1 VKITLKKNNRPARL
15 TQMATALAIS
25 LAGTSGAQA
34 YQFDTGNPDFNASLG
49 GTLRYNL
56 GVRAEGRRDDV
67 VAAGNNSTYS
77 YDKGD
82 IYINRLDL
90 LTEFDADFRQAVG
103 VRLTG
108 STWYDQAFNDS
119 PPKEMTGY
127 DNGHWSSTTRRYSEG
142 PSAEFLDAYVWG
154 THAFD
159 NGVDVTGRLGR
170 QAILWGEVIASS
182 AHSVSYA
189 QAPSDLNKLF
199 STPGATAKETA
210 LPVGSA
216 WTQVQLNPQLSVEG
230 QYFYEWRPNRWPQG
244 GTFMAPLDFVFQG
257 PDSGFGGLRNGG
269 IDRPHGAQYGLAVRY
284 EPEWFSGGTL
294 GFYARQFNET
304 SFWTDLDFAGGE
316 YNFRYAEKTR
326 LYGFSLAKSIGGVS
340 TGFEMSVRKN
350 TALNSTSVLIDG
362 EGATGDPFHTLLNGQ
377 KFFGSSALW
386 SSALLMGEV
395 AYSRW
400 LSVDKNEALFNR
412 CDTAARR
419 TAGTNDSDY
428 GCVTKD
434 FASAFLVFSP
444 SWTAVAPGWDLSAS
458 GSLNIGVHG
467 NAATLGG
474 GNEGA
479 GSYGLSMTASYN
491 SRHDFTLAFNDN
503 LANSKRTPAGVDT
516 TNGLPLQ
523 DRGRV
528 VFTYQTSLF

>member
-1 VKITLKKNNRPARL
+1 MNNTFKKNNGLLRL
-15 TQMATALAIS
+15 TRTAIALAVS
-25 LAGTSGAQA
+25 LAGASGAQA
-34 YQFDTGNPDFNASLG
+34 YQFDTGNPDFNVSLG

-56 GVRAEGRRDDV
+56 GMRAESQGKDV

-90 LTEFDADFRQAVG
+90 LTEFDADFRRTVG
-103 VRLTG
+103 VRVSG

-119 PPKEMTGY
+119 PPNQMTGY
-127 DNGHWSSTTRRYSEG
+127 DNDHWSPTTRRYSEG

-154 THAFD
+154 THGFD
-159 NGVDVTGRLGR
+159 SGVNLTGRLGR
-170 QAILWGEVIASS
+170 QAVLWGEVIASS

-216 WTQVQLNPQLSVEG
+216 WAQLQLNPQLSVEG

-244 GTFMAPLDFVFQG
+244 GTFMAPLDFVLEG
-257 PDSGFGGLRNGG
+257 PDTGFGGLHNGG
-269 IDRPHGAQYGLAVRY
+269 IDTPHAPQFGMALRY
-284 EPEWFSGGTL
+284 SPDWFDGGTL
-294 GFYARQFNET
+294 GLYARQFNET
-304 SFWTDLDFAGGE
+304 SFWTDLNFAGRE
-316 YNFRYAEKTR
+316 YNFRYAEKSR
-326 LYGFSLAKSIGGVS
+326 LYGFSLSKSIAGVS
-340 TGFEMSVRKN
+340 TGFEMSVRKD

-362 EGATGDPFHTLLNGQ
+362 EGATGNTFHALLNGQ
-377 KFFGSSALW
+377 KFFGSGPLW

-400 LSVDKNEALFNR
+400 LSVEKNDSLFNR

-419 TAGTNDSDY
+419 TAGTDDADF

-444 SWTAVAPGWDLSAS
+444 AWTAVAPGWDLSAS
-458 GSLNIGVHG
+458 GSLNIGLHG

-528 VFTYQTSLF
+528 VFTYQTSIF